1 MTKDVKKTILILSSS
16 FGQGHMATA
25 RALESAANNHPE
37 LNIDVKI
44 IDFSEE
50 IGKLFNKTSKK
61 MYEINT
67 KHLPALYK
75 WMYVSTDITHTP
87 IRLANLLSYPLR
99 QSHLKKILASHHPD
113 LIISNYPIWQ
123 YLAFQISKKNF
134 PHVEFATLVT
144 DSISVHS
151 SWVIPDSDFYI
162 VANEPTASSLHT
174 LGVQNDKI
182 HALGYPV
189 HESFTHD
196 HLSHQSILTDINIP
210 KNRKII
216 LFSASALRASY
227 VRRVCTAITAQYP
240 DHALVVVTGRDAELH
255 RQIADSHFWSAPH
268 SYLLGWTNTM
278 PDLIKASDIVIT
290 KAGGST
296 VMECIAAQKPLIIN
310 KIIPGQEEGNA
321 ELVERY
327 QLGHIARK
335 SSEIITAISEI
346 YKDYGSYQNRIAQ
359 LSKPDAAQAIIEFIA
374 KRLISKP
381 S

>member
-1 MTKDVKKTILILSSS
+1 
-16 FGQGHMATA
+16 MATA
-25 RALESAANNHPE
+25 RALESAAQNHPE
-37 LNIDVKI
+37 HNIDVKI

-75 WMYVSTDITHTP
+75 WMYISTDITHTP

-99 QSHLKKILASHHPD
+99 QSHLKKILAAHNPD

-134 PHVEFATLVT
+134 PQVEFATLIT

-162 VANEPTASSLHT
+162 VANEPTAASLHT
-174 LGVQNDKI
+174 LGVQDNKI

-189 HESFTHD
+189 HESFATD
-196 HLSHQSILTDINIP
+196 NSSKNAVLTDMNIP

-216 LFSASALRASY
+216 LFSASALKAPY
-227 VRRVCTAITAQYP
+227 VRRVCSAINANYP
-240 DHALVVVTGRDAELH
+240 HHSLLVVTGRDQDLYKQLQNDALW
-255 RQIADSHFWSAPH
+255 AAPQ
-268 SYLLGWTNTM
+268 SCLVGWTTNM
-278 PDLIKASDIVIT
+278 PQLIQASDIVIT

-296 VMECIAAQKPLIIN
+296 VMECIAAKKPLIIN

-327 QLGHIARK
+327 DLGYIARK
-335 SSEIITAISEI
+335 SSEIVIAINEI
-346 YKDYGSYQNRIAQ
+346 YKDYSNYQARLTT
-359 LSKPDAAQAIIEFIA
+359 LSKPGAAQAIIEFIA
-374 KRLISKP
+374 QRLSH
-381 S
+381 SR

>member
-1 MTKDVKKTILILSSS
+1 MSKVVKKTILILSSS

-25 RALESAANNHPE
+25 RALKTVADRHPE
-37 LNIDVKI
+37 YQINIKI

-67 KHLPALYK
+67 KHLPSLYK

-99 QSHLKKILASHHPD
+99 QSHLTNLLASYRPD

-123 YLAFQISKKNF
+123 YLALQISKKNF
-134 PHVEFATLVT
+134 PDVEFATLIT

-174 LGVQNDKI
+174 LGVHNSKI
-182 HALGYPV
+182 FALGYPV
-189 HESFTHD
+189 DESFMDDNSNLKSTLNNL
-196 HLSHQSILTDINIP
+196 HLPT
-210 KNRKII
+210 NRKII

-227 VRRVCTAITAQYP
+227 VRQVHHAILSNYP
-240 DHALVVVTGRDAELH
+240 DHTLLVITGRDKELY
-255 RQIADSHFWSAPH
+255 RQLKKDTIWSAPH
-268 SYLLGWTNTM
+268 SYLMSWTQQM
-278 PDLIKASDIVIT
+278 PQLIKSSDIVIT

-296 VMECIAAQKPLIIN
+296 VMECISAKKPIIIN

-321 ELVERY
+321 ELVERFA
-327 QLGHIARK
+327 LGQIANK
-335 SSEIITAISEI
+335 TKDIITALNDI
-346 YKDYGSYQNRIAQ
+346 YKEYADYQTRLQAFSKPQASHVILDF
-359 LSKPDAAQAIIEFIA
+359 LSK
-374 KRLISKP
+374 RLSNH
-381 S
+381 